1 MPRAVNGIGRT
12 GSKHKKKA
20 AGGPEAQSKISEGLG
35 GPPSTPVPQE
45 TATAVDQVAA
55 QAGPAEDDLAQCFR
69 RLRCLRRDPS
79 PEPCPHP
86 RYADPSWN
94 GFEKVGYR
102 GANSGAYGDEKW
114 DPDVPPCVISDER
127 PPLVFGSEEA
137 ALAVHAA
144 RWLEDRLPEQF
155 VGDEGAYNE
164 EEEDVARVRY
174 RHALR
179 RLAAAFPD
187 LEVPVPELCAGLQ
200 ADLQCTRP
208 CPCGA
213 GLLAKWPWV
222 LQTPQLGFCPGGEWD
237 IELDDEEVTTQ
248 SRHDWES
255 ISWRSEWIK
264 ACPGARETDGRSITP
279 WKGPDDR
286 ESRLLYG
293 TSLVWRE

>member
-1 MPRAVNGIGRT
+1 MPRATKGIGRT
-12 GSKHKKKA
+12 GSKHKKKVV
-20 AGGPEAQSKISEGLG
+20 GGPEAQSKISEGLG
-35 GPPSTPVPQE
+35 APPSTPVPQE

-55 QAGPAEDDLAQCFR
+55 QAGPAPSVEEDLVERLR
-69 RLRCLRRDPS
+69 RLRYPDP

-102 GANSGAYGDEKW
+102 GANSGAYGGEKW

-127 PPLVFGSEEA
+127 PPPVFGSEEA

-174 RHALR
+174 KHALR
-179 RLAAAFPD
+179 RLATAFPE

-208 CPCGA
+208 CPCEA

-222 LQTPQLGFCPGGEWD
+222 LQTPQLGFCPGGEWG
-237 IELDDEEVTTQ
+237 ENDDEEWTTQ
-248 SRHDWES
+248 SKHDCES
-255 ISWRSEWIK
+255 FSWRHEWIM
-264 ACPGARETDGRSITP
+264 ACPVARETYGASITP
-279 WKGPDDR
+279 GKGPNNR
-286 ESRLLYG
+286 ELRLLYG
-293 TSLVWRE
+293 TSLVWRD